1 MSLRN
6 AAALALSLASL
17 AAPAGSAHAESPRV
31 LYMLHCQGCH
41 LADGSGSPGAVPA
54 LNGQVARFLAV
65 PGGREFLVRVPG
77 SASAPMSDADL
88 AAVLN
93 WIVARFGPVAE
104 AEAARPYAEDEVA
117 RLRREPLLDV
127 AATRRALVEAIGRN
141 P

>member
-1 MSLRN
+1 
-6 AAALALSLASL
+6 
-17 AAPAGSAHAESPRV
+17 
-31 LYMLHCQGCH
+31 MLHCQGCH